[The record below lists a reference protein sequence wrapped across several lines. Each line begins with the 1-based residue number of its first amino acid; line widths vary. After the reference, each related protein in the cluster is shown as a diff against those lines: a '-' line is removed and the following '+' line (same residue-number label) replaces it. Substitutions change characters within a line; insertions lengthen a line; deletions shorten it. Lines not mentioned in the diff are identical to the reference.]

1 MMKRHMARELA
12 VQSLFQME
20 LSDLTAQEAIEFA
33 VEGKEYDTFVEQLV
47 NGVATNKETIDQ
59 HIREALVNWSFER
72 LG

>member
-33 VEGKEYDTFVEQLV
+33 VEGKEYDTFV
-47 NGVATNKETIDQ
+47 DQ
-59 HIREALVNWSFER
+59 
-72 LG
+72 